1 MADTFVTQDGI
12 QWQTWYFPCSTQ
24 FSELDGGV
32 RAETVLC
39 DIVLS
44 RCCVSFPRLEID
56 VLLLNEHMS
65 KRWSSLPFHW
75 LLWCL

>member
-39 DIVLS
+39 DIVVLML
-44 RCCVSFPRLEID
+44 CLVS
-56 VLLLNEHMS
+56 
-65 KRWSSLPFHW
+65 
-75 LLWCL
+75 